1 MNQVVTNSGAAAQ
14 YYDVSKTMQ
23 NKKAAKAENNAAP
36 AKKSSSTAA
45 DKTNTY
51 DNLSTKAKALLDE
64 LKDKYTN
71 MDFFVADFSSDEE
84 AQSIMSAGTKDF
96 SALFTG
102 DELEKMANDESYK
115 QERLDMINDALEKF
129 KQLKEQLANKE
140 TEDGQNGASYD
151 DIVKVGIAFH
161 DDGTVSYFAEL
172 EKSTAKQKERIEDAK
187 DAKAEEKKKA
197 AQKEKAADQKETVK
211 KKTKVQASSYEELLD
226 KLPKVDWNTV
236 KEEATQSVGQKFDLS
251 VQEQI
256 VLKMGHNKKGNQNDD
271 LESIK
276 VYCGIVQRQFDQ

>member
-14 YYDVSKTMQ
+14 YYDVAKTMQ

-36 AKKSSSTAA
+36 AKKSTAA

-187 DAKAEEKKKA
+187 DAKKPAK
-197 AQKEKAADQKETVK
+197 KEKAADQKETVK

-226 KLPKVDWNTV
+226 KLQKVDWNTV
-236 KEEATQSVGQKFDLS
+236 KEEATRSVGQKFDLS
-251 VQEQI
+251 V
-256 VLKMGHNKKGNQNDD
+256 
-271 LESIK
+271 
-276 VYCGIVQRQFDQ
+276 

>member
-1 MNQVVTNSGAAAQ
+1 MNQVVTNSGVAAQ
-14 YYDVSKTMQ
+14 YYDVAKTMQ
-23 NKKAAKAENNAAP
+23 NKKAAKAEELMQPA

-140 TEDGQNGASYD
+140 TEDGQ
-151 DIVKVGIAFH
+151 KR
-161 DDGTVSYFAEL
+161 
-172 EKSTAKQKERIEDAK
+172 RI
-187 DAKAEEKKKA
+187 
-197 AQKEKAADQKETVK
+197 
-211 KKTKVQASSYEELLD
+211 L
-226 KLPKVDWNTV
+226 
-236 KEEATQSVGQKFDLS
+236 
-251 VQEQI
+251 
-256 VLKMGHNKKGNQNDD
+256 
-271 LESIK
+271 
-276 VYCGIVQRQFDQ
+276 

>member
-14 YYDVSKTMQ
+14 YYDVAKTMQ

-197 AQKEKAADQKETVK
+197 AKKEKAADQKETVK
-211 KKTKVQASSYEELLD
+211 KKTKVQASSYEEQLD
-226 KLPKVDWNTV
+226 KLQKVDWNTV
-236 KEEATQSVGQKFDLS
+236 KEEATRSVGQKFDLS
-251 VQEQI
+251 V
-256 VLKMGHNKKGNQNDD
+256 
-271 LESIK
+271 
-276 VYCGIVQRQFDQ
+276 

>member
-14 YYDVSKTMQ
+14 YYDVAKTMQ

-187 DAKAEEKKKA
+187 KA
-197 AQKEKAADQKETVK
+197 AKKEKAADQKETVK

-226 KLPKVDWNTV
+226 KLQKVDWNTV
-236 KEEATQSVGQKFDLS
+236 KEEATRSVGQKFDLS
-251 VQEQI
+251 V
-256 VLKMGHNKKGNQNDD
+256 
-271 LESIK
+271 
-276 VYCGIVQRQFDQ
+276 

>member
-14 YYDVSKTMQ
+14 YYDVAKTMQ

-102 DELEKMANDESYK
+102 DELEK
-115 QERLDMINDALEKF
+115 
-129 KQLKEQLANKE
+129 
-140 TEDGQNGASYD
+140 
-151 DIVKVGIAFH
+151 
-161 DDGTVSYFAEL
+161 
-172 EKSTAKQKERIEDAK
+172 
-187 DAKAEEKKKA
+187 
-197 AQKEKAADQKETVK
+197 
-211 KKTKVQASSYEELLD
+211 
-226 KLPKVDWNTV
+226 
-236 KEEATQSVGQKFDLS
+236 LS
-251 VQEQI
+251 LI
-256 VLKMGHNKKGNQNDD
+256 H
-271 LESIK
+271 I
-276 VYCGIVQRQFDQ
+276 

>member
-14 YYDVSKTMQ
+14 YYDVAKTMQ
-23 NKKAAKAENNAAP
+23 NKKAAKAENNAAT

-172 EKSTAKQKERIEDAK
+172 EKERIEDAK

-197 AQKEKAADQKETVK
+197 AKKEKAADQKETVK

-226 KLPKVDWNTV
+226 KLQKVDWNTV
-236 KEEATQSVGQKFDLS
+236 KEEATRSVGQKFDLS
-251 VQEQI
+251 V
-256 VLKMGHNKKGNQNDD
+256 
-271 LESIK
+271 
-276 VYCGIVQRQFDQ
+276 

>member
-14 YYDVSKTMQ
+14 YYDVAKTMQ

-102 DELEKMANDESYK
+102 DELEKMANDESYNARK
-115 QERLDMINDALEKF
+115 
-129 KQLKEQLANKE
+129 
-140 TEDGQNGASYD
+140 G
-151 DIVKVGIAFH
+151 
-161 DDGTVSYFAEL
+161 
-172 EKSTAKQKERIEDAK
+172 ST
-187 DAKAEEKKKA
+187 
-197 AQKEKAADQKETVK
+197 
-211 KKTKVQASSYEELLD
+211 
-226 KLPKVDWNTV
+226 
-236 KEEATQSVGQKFDLS
+236 
-251 VQEQI
+251 
-256 VLKMGHNKKGNQNDD
+256 
-271 LESIK
+271 
-276 VYCGIVQRQFDQ
+276 